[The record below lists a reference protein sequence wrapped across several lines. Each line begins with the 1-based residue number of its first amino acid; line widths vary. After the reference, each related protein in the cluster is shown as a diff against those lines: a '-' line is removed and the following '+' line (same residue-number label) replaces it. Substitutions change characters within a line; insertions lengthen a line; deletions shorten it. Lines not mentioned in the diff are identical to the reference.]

1 MCVSVAT
8 RLLVVLLVRFVA
20 LVDDP
25 SCGSGVGMVMPLGGV
40 CARWLRIGVGL
51 GFFSVS
57 PPIFLLLSVAPG

>member
-1 MCVSVAT
+1 M
-8 RLLVVLLVRFVA
+8 A